1 MNIKNR
7 LIHKRA
13 DAKSSMILRPYFITS
28 RMTIRN
34 LLPGSIS
41 SILRSSNRETH
52 PTPIAITSRQN
63 PPASALPENR
73 SWNYYIHKTHETLSK
88 DRAFFMQG

>member
-1 MNIKNR
+1 MKINNR

-13 DAKSSMILRPYFITS
+13 DAKSSMTIRADFVTS
-28 RMTIRN
+28 RVTIRN
-34 LLPGSIS
+34 SLSGSIS

>member
-13 DAKSSMILRPYFITS
+13 DAKSSMIFRADFITS
-28 RMTIRN
+28 RVTIRN
-34 LLPGSIS
+34 LLPSSIS
-41 SILRSSNRETH
+41 SILRSSNRETL
-52 PTPIAITSRQN
+52 PTPIAITSGQN

-73 SWNYYIHKTHETLSK
+73 SWNYYIHKTYETLSN
-88 DRAFFMQG
+88 DRAFFLQG